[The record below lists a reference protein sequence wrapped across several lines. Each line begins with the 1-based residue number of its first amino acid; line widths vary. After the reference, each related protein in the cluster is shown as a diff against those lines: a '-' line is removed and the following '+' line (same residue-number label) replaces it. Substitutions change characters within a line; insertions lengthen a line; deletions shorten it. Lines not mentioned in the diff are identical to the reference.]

1 MAYITTSEVKQIRD
15 KLKKEFPNIKFS
27 VTREHGMSI
36 SVSIIKSNIDFTDE
50 VLTDGMTHSSIN
62 QYRVEQFYP
71 KHKDL
76 FNKILN
82 IIKNGSDRKWYNDSD
97 AMTDYFD
104 TAFYFDL
111 NVGKWDKP
119 YELVK

>member
-1 MAYITTSEVKQIRD
+1 MAYITTSEVKQIREA
-15 KLKKEFPNIKFS
+15 LKKEFPNIKFS
-27 VTREHGMSI
+27 ITREHGMSV
-36 SVSIIKSNIDFTDE
+36 SVSIVKSNIDFTDE
-50 VLTDGMTHSSIN
+50 VLTDGMTHVSIN
-62 QYRVEQFYP
+62 HYHVDKNYP

-76 FNKILN
+76 FNKIIN
-82 IIKNGSDRKWYNDSD
+82 IIRTGSDRKWYNNSD